1 MCASFKGK
9 RAQENRDFR
18 IESVETPGRA
28 KALQHTG
35 VQKNGQDGVQR
46 GVWLRPKSKLI
57 RPLQTNE

>member
-35 VQKNGQDGVQR
+35 VQKNGEDAVQ
-46 GVWLRPKSKLI
+46 S
-57 RPLQTNE
+57 